1 MIQKEA
7 FEQYFEKLLKEHDKK
22 AKDELKVEKVVEK
35 KRNEK
40 IDYKLNND
48 DENLAKI
55 NNENMELESKVKEFE
70 EANKLIR

>member
-1 MIQKEA
+1 M
-7 FEQYFEKLLKEHDKK
+7 LKEHDKK